1 MTAAPAEPLYPLLM
15 EPVLMPRVWG
25 GRRLERLGKRLPPGE
40 RIGESWEVADLP
52 AGRSR
57 IANGRFAGRTLHEAL
72 RAAPQAILGGSRP
85 GPEGSFPLLVKYLDA
100 EENLS
105 IQVHPSPA
113 YARAHPGAVAKSE
126 AWYVIDAAPEAAVYI
141 GFDPRASAAA
151 LESAIR
157 AGDVARHLVRVP
169 ARAGSCHD
177 VPAGTPHAIGAGVL
191 IAEVQTPSDTTFR
204 IDDWGR
210 RGRELHVAEALEC
223 LFPRT
228 PEDRR
233 QLAHPAPSARA
244 GHPVETAGLR
254 TTPLLSGDHFTI
266 ERVDAVRDRE
276 WSIVPNGVPLV
287 LMVLGGGGC
296 LVGGGCAIDLA
307 GGATIVIP
315 ALLDDARAHLAAGSS
330 LLRVAPPPVTHGLVA

>member
-1 MTAAPAEPLYPLLM
+1 MTAVLAEPLYPFLM
-15 EPVLMPRVWG
+15 EPVLMPRIWG

-52 AGRSR
+52 AGRSC
-57 IANGRFAGRTLHEAL
+57 IANGRLAGRTLHEAL
-72 RAAPQAILGGSRP
+72 LAAPRGVLGGAPPDP
-85 GPEGSFPLLVKYLDA
+85 GGGFPLLVKYLDA

-105 IQVHPSPA
+105 IQVHPTPD

-126 AWYVIDAAPEAAVYI
+126 AWYVIDAAPGAALYI
-141 GFDPRASAAA
+141 GFERGASAAT
-151 LESAIR
+151 LEAAIR

-169 ARAGSCHD
+169 ATAGSCHD

-191 IAEVQTPSDTTFR
+191 IAEIQTPSDTTFR

-210 RGRELHVAEALEC
+210 RGRALHVEEALEC
-223 LFPRT
+223 LFPAAAAG
-228 PEDRR
+228 RR
-233 QLAHPAPSARA
+233 ELAQPAPSVRA
-244 GHPVETAGLR
+244 GHPVEAAGLR
-254 TTPLLSGDHFTI
+254 TAPLLSGDHFTI

-287 LMVLGGGGC
+287 LMFLEGGGC

-307 GGATIVIP
+307 PGATIVIP